1 VNRFKAPRSLD
12 TVAGRRTASR
22 AAAFLLGPALA
33 FLLAT
38 SPSSAG
44 AQAAPEAPAA
54 VAGQATAG
62 EAEAVTLQ
70 QCLEAAA
77 QTGPDARLSRI
88 NLSATQAQLAQAT
101 AQNGVG
107 LGATAGAVRSANS
120 VTGGAGTATDTFQAG
135 VQLTGPLSTRL
146 EATGSHGLSETSP
159 ANGLSSV
166 TLSVSAT
173 PWDGYPGGRNR
184 AAVQQVTLA
193 VQEQRISS
201 EADLKSLAYNVKQA
215 YYAMLATQRQ
225 LTVLEQTLRQRR
237 QELERIQ
244 AQLEQGDVTRIDL
257 QQAQVNARAAE
268 LDLLAAQDSLVTS
281 REQLSALVGWALERQ
296 FAVSEVPDLP
306 IPNLDVAPTVARA
319 LSQRPEMRQ
328 FDLQRASGQIDLA
341 LAKSQSSP
349 SVSLSGG
356 YTLST
361 DWGAGGDSSGWSA
374 GVQLSVPIADS
385 GLTAAQERQASLQMQ
400 SLEIRREQL
409 GAAIATQVRGAINT
423 LRDLLARAE
432 LAASNLQLARDQYEL
447 AQIQYQSGVISTLDL
462 LEASVTLTAAEVD
475 LSRSRSNVQLGVLAL
490 QAAAGD

>member
-135 VQLTGPLSTRL
+135 VELTGPLSTRL

-306 IPNLDVAPTVARA
+306 IPSLDVAPTVARA